1 LEEHGILDIEPIKI
15 KPSSDN
21 IRVGV
26 ACIVK
31 HLDCFFVS
39 EDMMNLQARFK
50 QFVVVGGDL
59 DGLSVVMEMEKVGS
73 KTLVP
78 FKLILF

>member
-1 LEEHGILDIEPIKI
+1 MEEHGILDIEPIKI

-31 HLDCFFVS
+31 HLDFFFVS

-59 DGLSVVMEMEKVGS
+59 DDLSVITEMEKVGS
-73 KTLVP
+73 KTSVT
-78 FKLILF
+78 FKLISF